1 MADNW
6 SFNIKHV
13 NPGEPVEAG
22 VVGRPDRALADR
34 TAYLKDRLDA
44 AEAGKAIIDAG
55 ATIAS
60 NVLPGHAVY
69 WNSDRQQYE
78 LALASFAADADTG
91 AFVLTPPAQCVG
103 LCYQK
108 TAENRGDIAL
118 QGLVRFKDLE
128 ASVGQTV
135 EAGKYF
141 LSASAPGK
149 LSKQKPPITAPVC
162 YVLGR
167 RDNCSTD
174 VYVLVCPQIKD
185 SLDDHVHFRVDLATV
200 PAGNAVV
207 SGGRVTISAP
217 STSIAGWLPAD
228 HASFNNKAPAGAKF
242 GYNIPA
248 HKALSR
254 LWPPVPTSSATLL
267 RDKGEGVGATELNV
281 SANGTA
287 VIDINGIWWLDDCEE
302 NVPWTT
308 AGNEGGNDS
317 CPRSEQMRVVL
328 VGTRMLVGNI
338 GRFVTSL
345 QANENSPVV
354 VIGCSTDSATT
365 GDLKIDADYRVQDCP
380 PLTTDDHELG
390 PDQAGKVFGSVKSI
404 NDLVELYKD
413 NPETF
418 GTDDVIAAAAE
429 KENGRA
435 LNTNKNYLCKNWV
448 AEGVVAH
455 GLNQLTVSSTWTRSL
470 TNAEKLYL
478 SFVDGDGAPLTETI
492 TAHQGL
498 IKLDFDSAASDR
510 ELSPQIVRLDDAI
523 ERIYNDIPYLAFP
536 PSQDSAIRL
545 RLNVPFVNTLGGT
558 NLRMKIR
565 AFLFRP
571 VGSPTSPSG
580 LGRLFMSYRVISSPA
595 VNLGYVPIPMSD
607 VVDDT
612 NFPSSLAA
620 PKDNVI
626 MADSVSFSVSRGDTV
641 LVTFSRAG
649 NDATPGD
656 VALLRVSGILF
667 NQPSE

>member
-44 AEAGKAIIDAG
+44 AEAGKAIIDLG

-60 NVLPGHAVY
+60 NVLPGNAVY
-69 WNSDRQQYE
+69 WNADRQQYE
-78 LALASFAADADTG
+78 LALASFSADPDTG
-91 AFVLTPPAQCVG
+91 AFVLTPAAQCVG
-103 LCYQK
+103 ICYQK
-108 TAENRGDIAL
+108 MAENRGDIAL
-118 QGLVRFKDLE
+118 QGLVRFKNLE
-128 ASVGQTV
+128 SSIGQNV

-141 LSASAPGK
+141 LSAVSPGK

-185 SLDDHVHFRVDLATV
+185 SLDEHVHFRIDLATV
-200 PAGNAVV
+200 AAGNPVV
-207 SGGRVTISAP
+207 SDGRATIAAPDVTV
-217 STSIAGWLPAD
+217 AGWLPAD

-267 RDKGEGVGATELNV
+267 RDKGAGVGATELHV
-281 SANGTA
+281 SENGVA
-287 VIDINGIWWLDDCEE
+287 IIDINGIWWLDDCAE
-302 NVPWTT
+302 NVPWTN
-308 AGNEGGNDS
+308 AGNEEDEDT
-317 CPRSEQMRVVL
+317 CPRPEQMRVVFI
-328 VGTRMLVGNI
+328 GTRMLVGNV

-354 VIGCSTDSATT
+354 VIGCSSDSSTT
-365 GDLKIDADYRVQDCP
+365 GDLKVDANYRVQDCP
-380 PLTTDDHELG
+380 PLTIEDHELG
-390 PDQAGKVFGSVKSI
+390 PDQGGKIFATTKSI
-404 NDLVELYKD
+404 DDLVALYETA
-413 NPETF
+413 PETF
-418 GTDDVIAAAAE
+418 GTDDVVAAAAE
-429 KENGRA
+429 KENGRV
-435 LNTNKNYLCKNWV
+435 LNTNKNYLCKSWV
-448 AEGVVAH
+448 TEGVVAH
-455 GLNQLTVSSTWTRSL
+455 GLNQLTVSSTWERPL
-470 TNAEKLYL
+470 TNAEKIYL
-478 SFVDGDGAPLTETI
+478 QFVDTSGDPLADTI
-492 TAHQGL
+492 KAHQGL

-536 PSQDSAIRL
+536 PGQDSAIRV
-545 RLNVPFVNTLGGT
+545 RLNVPFVNTLGGA

-565 AFLFRP
+565 ALVFRP
-571 VGSPTSPSG
+571 VGASSPSG
-580 LGRLFMSYRVISSPA
+580 IGRLFMSYRVIPSA
-595 VNLGYVPIPMSD
+595 TQNLEYLPIPMSD
-607 VVDDT
+607 VVDDN
-612 NFPSSLAA
+612 NFPSNLVA
-620 PKDNVI
+620 PKDNVVT
-626 MADSVSFSVSRGDTV
+626 ADSVSFAVSRGDTV
-641 LVTFSRAG
+641 LVTFSRASD
-649 NDATPGD
+649 DATAGD
-656 VALLRVSGILF
+656 IGILRIAGILF
-667 NQPSE
+667 NQPVE